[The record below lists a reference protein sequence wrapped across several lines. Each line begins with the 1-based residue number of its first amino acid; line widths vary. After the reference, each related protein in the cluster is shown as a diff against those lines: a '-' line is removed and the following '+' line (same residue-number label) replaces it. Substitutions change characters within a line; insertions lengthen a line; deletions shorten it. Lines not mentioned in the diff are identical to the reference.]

1 MLQSKAVDLIIGLV
15 MAYFAY
21 DRFAAGSKGMAILF
35 AVLAALNLLAF
46 VIKLRNEKSEQQ

>member
-21 DRFAAGSKGMAILF
+21 DRLAAGSKGMGILF
-35 AVLAALNLLAF
+35 VVLAALNLLAF